1 MKEYTVI
8 YKIADPN
15 GAILMKVEA
24 ENEVEAQDKADDA
37 FQLEHSTDM
46 WKDWYV
52 DNIVEGHDDV
62 MAQVGERLNYG
73 FGFNEKNSIAI
84 VWCIDDVRYQLR
96 DRFNVPMD
104 SLTDEECME
113 VLRTAESNHDGE
125 MGFSYE
131 TINWAID
138 HEFGDKI
145 AELQKEKGN
154 TNEKD

>member
-1 MKEYTVI
+1 M
-8 YKIADPN
+8 
-15 GAILMKVEA
+15 
-24 ENEVEAQDKADDA
+24 
-37 FQLEHSTDM
+37 TDE
-46 WKDWYV
+46 K
-52 DNIVEGHDDV
+52 
-62 MAQVGERLNYG
+62 LNYG
-73 FGFNEKNSIAI
+73 FGFNDTNSIAI

-138 HEFGDKI
+138 HEFGDKM